1 MTPSLRIGALMRREW
16 FGPFETSM
24 IPLGVNPVWLGE
36 SLHSL
41 APEISQ
47 DVHGLVVELSHEVLG
62 SQGLPM
68 NLQGLPLAG
77 VPVAPDSDGLGETL
91 GVSTILWGEEQ
102 AREWLS
108 TLQGLEQ
115 TVSPP
120 ILVVWGTPGSPGASQ
135 LAIGLA
141 HSIAQSRP
149 TVLVD
154 ADFVAPSI
162 AEILSVSGDH
172 SGLLGALRVCRNDS
186 PSWDSVMASAAPVA
200 HSNSLRLLA
209 GVRPGSLGRVEAG
222 AMPTLLDS
230 ARSAGA
236 AVVVEAKCVLGSPET
251 SPEKSAVEAIMRG
264 ATHLYLVGRGTDL
277 GVSRLVRDWNLLPF
291 GDGDPG
297 LTCVVRVP
305 DSSRDSGFAEASAA
319 LWSLI
324 GCSDIRELPHSPDIT
339 ETSRVAE
346 LLEGVEGVVPH
357 RPSPSRV
364 ARRGLRESLVTLLT
378 PRVHQPLP

>member
-1 MTPSLRIGALMRREW
+1 M
-16 FGPFETSM
+16 
-24 IPLGVNPVWLGE
+24 
-36 SLHSL
+36 
-41 APEISQ
+41 Q
-47 DVHGLVVELSHEVLG
+47 GLVIELSHEVLG
-62 SQGLPM
+62 SGGLPM

-77 VPVAPDSDGLGETL
+77 VPVGPDSDGLGETL

-108 TLQGLEQ
+108 TLQALEQ
-115 TVSPP
+115 TVTPP

-141 HSIAQSRP
+141 HCIAQSRP
-149 TVLVD
+149 TVLVN

-162 AEILSVSGDH
+162 AEILSVSGDY

-186 PSWDSVMASAAPVA
+186 PSWDSVMACAAPVA
-200 HSNSLRLLA
+200 HSISLRVLA

-222 AMPTLLDS
+222 AMSTLLDS
-230 ARSAGA
+230 ARSAGV
-236 AVVVEAKCVLGSPET
+236 AVVVEAKCVLGSPEA
-251 SPEKSAVEAIMRG
+251 SPEKSAIEAIIR
-264 ATHLYLVGRGTDL
+264 APNHDYLMGRGTDL
-277 GVSRLVRDWNLLPF
+277 GMSRLVRDWNLLPF

-305 DSSRDSGFAEASAA
+305 AGSRDSDFAEASAA
-319 LWSLI
+319 LWSLT

-346 LLEGVEGVVPH
+346 LLDGVEGVVPH
-357 RPSPSRV
+357 RSSPSRV
-364 ARRGLRESLVTLLT
+364 VRRGLRESLVAHLT
-378 PRVHQPLP
+378 PHQRQPLP